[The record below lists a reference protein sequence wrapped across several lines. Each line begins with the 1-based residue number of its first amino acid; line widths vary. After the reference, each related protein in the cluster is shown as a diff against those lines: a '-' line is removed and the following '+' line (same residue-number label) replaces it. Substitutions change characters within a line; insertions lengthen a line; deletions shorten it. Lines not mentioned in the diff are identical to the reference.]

1 MVSKTEQKFLD
12 AALEIFAEKGY
23 KGATTRL
30 IAQKAGFS
38 ELTLFRKFKT
48 KENLFNSVLTHNIEK
63 VKADMTKAL
72 EANISTDEEVFLTT
86 LITDMAGI
94 AEKNYEFILLSSTQK
109 DDPMREVFVE
119 YLSKCMEKHLPG
131 RDISYRAFG
140 LSIYSYTFMITQTKH
155 YEQGWFNYERALS
168 GFIQNA
174 FKIFSL

>member
-48 KENLFNSVLTHNIEK
+48 KENLFNSVLIHNIEK

-94 AEKNYEFILLSSTQK
+94 AEKKL
-109 DDPMREVFVE
+109 
-119 YLSKCMEKHLPG
+119 
-131 RDISYRAFG
+131 
-140 LSIYSYTFMITQTKH
+140 
-155 YEQGWFNYERALS
+155 
-168 GFIQNA
+168 
-174 FKIFSL
+174 